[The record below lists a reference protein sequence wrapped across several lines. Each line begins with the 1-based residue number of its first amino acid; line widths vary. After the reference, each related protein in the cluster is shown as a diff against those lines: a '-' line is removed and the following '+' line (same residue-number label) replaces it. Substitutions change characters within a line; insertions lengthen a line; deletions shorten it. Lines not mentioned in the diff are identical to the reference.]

1 MPAVH
6 YIGKKWFTQFMRYPT
21 RKFPIVDRGHTQ
33 EIEWPFRTGDS
44 WVVRVPATTAA
55 MVVGKWVGS
64 LDEQEALE
72 SALSARWVG
81 DHVG

>member
-6 YIGKKWFTQFMRYPT
+6 QIGKNRFIQTMQYPS
-21 RKFPIVDRGHTQ
+21 RKFPIVDRGFTQ
-33 EIEWPFRTGDS
+33 EIEWPFRKGSS
-44 WVVRVPATTAA
+44 WVIRVPLSRLAL
-55 MVVGKWVGS
+55 VLGKWTGS

-81 DHVG
+81 EHVA